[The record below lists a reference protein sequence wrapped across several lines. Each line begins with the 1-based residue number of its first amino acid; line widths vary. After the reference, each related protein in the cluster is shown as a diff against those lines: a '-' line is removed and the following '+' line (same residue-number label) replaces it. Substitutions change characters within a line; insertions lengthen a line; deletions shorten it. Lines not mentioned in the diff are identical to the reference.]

1 MSRLLYWW
9 QSSLGARLYS
19 FAFLTIFA
27 VGALAT
33 AAIHFSRN
41 TEQAAHQLYDYGF
54 VRVLNSSR
62 LKLLL
67 EQHRRIV
74 ESMPPQVDRARLKKA
89 RTALPK
95 IQGKPLH
102 TIADLVDAIILALS
116 CNV

>member
-1 MSRLLYWW
+1 MSKLLHWW

-33 AAIHFSRN
+33 ASIHFSRS
-41 TEQAAHQLYDYGF
+41 TEQAAHQLYDRGF

-62 LKLLL
+62 LELLL

-74 ESMPPQVDRARLKKA
+74 ESMPAEVDRATLKQA
-89 RTALPK
+89 
-95 IQGKPLH
+95 G
-102 TIADLVDAIILALS
+102 ADLAEIQRNCSI
-116 CNV
+116 